1 MLKLTRLL
9 YDACEVEKSFIISMI
24 DKMEIN
30 ECYYWLFE
38 LYYSKLDIVHIIWEL
53 YLDYY
58 SVLNPKMENY
68 IIKRLKMWEKDNSIE
83 HICYIIKNLH
93 VLSISND
100 VFILRQL
107 CKQDDLHVT
116 KINERRGRPPTWT
129 KKYKKEHIALLTSVK
144 KRQFNNICYYINVLL
159 ETGDGEAL
167 YKDLI
172 LYYAT
177 EQGYNEDNEDNED
190 NEERKSELLK
200 IIKKN
205 WEEKVKNN
213 CLHYLL
219 AIICQM
225 NVADDDIQEQKIYI
239 VPNKKDIEEIKR
251 RYDDDNDVPAYKILS
266 KKRCYNIDKKIGI
279 FGDLPRFKFSS
290 QNQYRCEIL
299 MHWEYYAYKTPFWRE
314 IIDKYGG
321 SINEE
326 MRTVEFKDDSM
337 DLFYNLYGY
346 ELDEQP
352 LYLQNMSLDCIDYIH
367 YLGVNNENNN
377 LFVTSIEYPENFT
390 LFK

>member
-1 MLKLTRLL
+1 
-9 YDACEVEKSFIISMI
+9 
-24 DKMEIN
+24 
-30 ECYYWLFE
+30 
-38 LYYSKLDIVHIIWEL
+38 
-53 YLDYY
+53 
-58 SVLNPKMENY
+58 
-68 IIKRLKMWEKDNSIE
+68 
-83 HICYIIKNLH
+83 
-93 VLSISND
+93 
-100 VFILRQL
+100 
-107 CKQDDLHVT
+107 
-116 KINERRGRPPTWT
+116 
-129 KKYKKEHIALLTSVK
+129 VK

-177 EQGYNEDNEDNED
+177 EQGYNED

-251 RYDDDNDVPAYKILS
+251 RYEDDNNDNFVPAYKFLS

-279 FGDLPRFKFSS
+279 FGDLPRFKFAS
-290 QNQYRCEIL
+290 QNEYRHEIL
-299 MHWEYYAYKTPFWRE
+299 MHWEYYVYKTPFWRE

-326 MRTVEFKDDSM
+326 MRIIEFKEDDSM

-352 LYLQNMSLDCIDYIH
+352 LYLQNMSLDFIDCIDFT
-367 YLGVNNENNN
+367 NQNN
-377 LFVTSIEYPENFT
+377 LFTCSIEYTEKFT
-390 LFK
+390 LFT